1 MIKTYIKSLQIRSR
15 LKLIVIKSNE
25 ITRIITVFLMIAGIS
40 SLFGTKNKKK
50 RPKQILGQP
59 DREIVTNEDNV
70 PDKGF
75 WEILE
80 EMQNPKPAK
89 QPVPTPKRKKKQQQV
104 AAPSPF
110 LAAEKVTDKQSP
122 AGNRL
127 VVPSTEGEIPLTD
140 IEFDNAAELRK
151 AVIYTEILNR
161 KY

>member
-1 MIKTYIKSLQIRSR
+1 MDNAGDWLYI
-15 LKLIVIKSNE
+15 
-25 ITRIITVFLMIAGIS
+25 VFLIIAGIS
-40 SLFGTKNKKK
+40 SLFGSKNKKK

-89 QPVPTPKRKKKQQQV
+89 QPTPKRKKKQQQV
-104 AAPSPF
+104 ADPSPF

-127 VVPSTEGEIPLTD
+127 VVPSTEEEIPLTD

>member
-1 MIKTYIKSLQIRSR
+1 MDNAGDWLYI
-15 LKLIVIKSNE
+15 
-25 ITRIITVFLMIAGIS
+25 VFLIIAGIS
-40 SLFGTKNKKK
+40 SLFGSKNKKK

-89 QPVPTPKRKKKQQQV
+89 QPVPPKRKKKQQQV
-104 AAPSPF
+104 ADPSPF

-127 VVPSTEGEIPLTD
+127 VVPSTEEEIPLTD

>member
-1 MIKTYIKSLQIRSR
+1 MDNAGDWLYI
-15 LKLIVIKSNE
+15 
-25 ITRIITVFLMIAGIS
+25 VFLIIAGIS
-40 SLFGTKNKKK
+40 SLFGSKNKKK

-104 AAPSPF
+104 ADPSPF

-127 VVPSTEGEIPLTD
+127 VVPSTKEEIPLTD

>member
-1 MIKTYIKSLQIRSR
+1 MDNAGDWLYI
-15 LKLIVIKSNE
+15 
-25 ITRIITVFLMIAGIS
+25 VFLIIAGIS
-40 SLFGTKNKKK
+40 SLFGSKNKKK

-89 QPVPTPKRKKKQQQV
+89 RPVPTPKRKNKQQQV
-104 AAPSPF
+104 ADPSPF
-110 LAAEKVTDKQSP
+110 LAAEKGTEKQSP

-127 VVPSTEGEIPLTD
+127 VVPSTEEEIPLTD
-140 IEFDNAAELRK
+140 IEFANAAELRK

>member
-1 MIKTYIKSLQIRSR
+1 MDNAGDWLYI
-15 LKLIVIKSNE
+15 
-25 ITRIITVFLMIAGIS
+25 VFLIIAGIS
-40 SLFGTKNKKK
+40 SLFGSKNKKK

-104 AAPSPF
+104 ADPSPF
-110 LAAEKVTDKQSP
+110 LATEKVTDKQSP

-127 VVPSTEGEIPLTD
+127 VVPSTEEEIPLTD

>member
-1 MIKTYIKSLQIRSR
+1 MDNAGDWLYIVV
-15 LKLIVIKSNE
+15 LI
-25 ITRIITVFLMIAGIS
+25 IAGIS
-40 SLFGTKNKKK
+40 SLFGSKNKKK

-80 EMQNPKPAK
+80 EMQNPKPVK

-110 LAAEKVTDKQSP
+110 LAAEKTAGRQSF

-127 VVPSTEGEIPLTD
+127 VVPPAKEESPLTD

>member
-1 MIKTYIKSLQIRSR
+1 MDNAGDWLYI
-15 LKLIVIKSNE
+15 
-25 ITRIITVFLMIAGIS
+25 VFLIIAGIS
-40 SLFGTKNKKK
+40 SLFGSKNKKK

-110 LAAEKVTDKQSP
+110 LAAEKVTDRTISCRQSP
-122 AGNRL
+122 CR
-127 VVPSTEGEIPLTD
+127 S
-140 IEFDNAAELRK
+140 
-151 AVIYTEILNR
+151 LNR
-161 KY
+161 RGNPTYGYRVRQCRRTEKSCYLH

>member
-1 MIKTYIKSLQIRSR
+1 MDNAGDWLYI
-15 LKLIVIKSNE
+15 
-25 ITRIITVFLMIAGIS
+25 VFLIIAGIS
-40 SLFGTKNKKK
+40 SLFGSKNKKK

-104 AAPSPF
+104 ADPSPF
-110 LAAEKVTDKQSP
+110 LAAEKVTQTISCRQSP
-122 AGNRL
+122 CR
-127 VVPSTEGEIPLTD
+127 S
-140 IEFDNAAELRK
+140 
-151 AVIYTEILNR
+151 LNR
-161 KY
+161 RGNPTYGYRVRQCRRTEKSCYLH

>member
-1 MIKTYIKSLQIRSR
+1 MDNAGDWLYI
-15 LKLIVIKSNE
+15 
-25 ITRIITVFLMIAGIS
+25 VFLIIAGIS
-40 SLFGTKNKKK
+40 SLFGSKNKKK

-70 PDKGF
+70 PDKGL

-127 VVPSTEGEIPLTD
+127 VVPSTEEEIPLTD

>member
-1 MIKTYIKSLQIRSR
+1 MQIYDIDGDGFDEVITA
-15 LKLIVIKSNE
+15 KNFEVLILDGR
-25 ITRIITVFLMIAGIS
+25 T
-40 SLFGTKNKKK
+40 
-50 RPKQILGQP
+50 QP

-104 AAPSPF
+104 ADPSPF

-127 VVPSTEGEIPLTD
+127 VVPSTEEEIPLTD

>member
-1 MIKTYIKSLQIRSR
+1 MDNAGDWLYI
-15 LKLIVIKSNE
+15 
-25 ITRIITVFLMIAGIS
+25 VFLIIAGIS
-40 SLFGTKNKKK
+40 SLFGSKNKKK

-89 QPVPTPKRKKKQQQV
+89 QPVSTPKRKKKQQV
-104 AAPSPF
+104 ADPSPF

-127 VVPSTEGEIPLTD
+127 VVPSTEEEIPLTD

>member
-1 MIKTYIKSLQIRSR
+1 MECKNNQSLWITQVIGYILF
-15 LKLIVIKSNE
+15 LI
-25 ITRIITVFLMIAGIS
+25 IAGIS
-40 SLFGTKNKKK
+40 SLFGSKNKKK

-80 EMQNPKPAK
+80 EMQNPKPVK

-127 VVPSTEGEIPLTD
+127 VVPSTEEEIPLTD

>member
-1 MIKTYIKSLQIRSR
+1 MDNAGDWLYI
-15 LKLIVIKSNE
+15 
-25 ITRIITVFLMIAGIS
+25 VFLIIAGIS
-40 SLFGTKNKKK
+40 SLFGSKNKKK

-80 EMQNPKPAK
+80 EMQNPKPA
-89 QPVPTPKRKKKQQQV
+89 
-104 AAPSPF
+104 
-110 LAAEKVTDKQSP
+110 
-122 AGNRL
+122 GNRL
-127 VVPSTEGEIPLTD
+127 VVPSTEEEIPLTD

>member
-1 MIKTYIKSLQIRSR
+1 MDNAGDWLYI
-15 LKLIVIKSNE
+15 
-25 ITRIITVFLMIAGIS
+25 VFLIIAGIS
-40 SLFGTKNKKK
+40 SLFGSKNKKK

-80 EMQNPKPAK
+80 EMQNPKP
-89 QPVPTPKRKKKQQQV
+89 V
-104 AAPSPF
+104 
-110 LAAEKVTDKQSP
+110 KQSP

-127 VVPSTEGEIPLTD
+127 VVPSTEEEIPLTD

>member
-1 MIKTYIKSLQIRSR
+1 MDNAGDWLYI
-15 LKLIVIKSNE
+15 
-25 ITRIITVFLMIAGIS
+25 VFLIIAGIS
-40 SLFGTKNKKK
+40 SLFGSKNKKK

-59 DREIVTNEDNV
+59 DRVIVTNEDNV

-104 AAPSPF
+104 ADPSPF
-110 LAAEKVTDKQSP
+110 LAAEKVTDKQSS

-127 VVPSTEGEIPLTD
+127 VVPSTEEEIPLTD

>member
-1 MIKTYIKSLQIRSR
+1 MDNAGDWLYI
-15 LKLIVIKSNE
+15 
-25 ITRIITVFLMIAGIS
+25 VFLIIAGIS
-40 SLFGTKNKKK
+40 SLFGSKNKKK

-80 EMQNPKPAK
+80 EMQNP

-104 AAPSPF
+104 ADPSPF

-127 VVPSTEGEIPLTD
+127 VVPSTEEEIPLTD

>member
-1 MIKTYIKSLQIRSR
+1 MDNAGDWLYI
-15 LKLIVIKSNE
+15 
-25 ITRIITVFLMIAGIS
+25 VFLIIAGIS
-40 SLFGTKNKKK
+40 SLFGSKNKKK

-104 AAPSPF
+104 ADPSPF

-127 VVPSTEGEIPLTD
+127 VVSSTEEEIPLTD